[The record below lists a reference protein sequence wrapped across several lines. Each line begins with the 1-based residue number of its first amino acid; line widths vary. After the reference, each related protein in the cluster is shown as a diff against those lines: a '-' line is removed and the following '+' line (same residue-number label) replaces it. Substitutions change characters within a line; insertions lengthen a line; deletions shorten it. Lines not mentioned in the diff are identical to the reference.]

1 MTFLFLFIGKPSPPD
16 GTPSLRNVT
25 HNSLTVVW
33 SPPQNQRIDEIIAY
47 RVELYC
53 ASNKR
58 WKVVTNCC
66 QGNSYDV
73 KDLKPDSEYCL
84 RIRAENIFGW
94 SKPSQCT
101 HLIRTRCL
109 PNRRSM
115 FENEEAKNSKLV
127 RRHSYHIKIEPKVAT
142 MLFTKTEETSDFN
155 SVGTFPFRRNSSIR
169 LSLPIQRKTVTNLFS
184 DHRHDSI
191 SSHDP
196 RRRSV
201 GESSVCTDETDES
214 MKSLKLHRVS
224 MSTEDDSC
232 ARSTSSTSM
241 SSIPEVNEDLPEMNV
256 IPEMDVKINSFMHVD
271 NSNLTDC
278 HLKQNWISPIPEVS
292 HDDILTSPYSDDTKL
307 SMFNQTPIHKQSNHV
322 NDFTTT
328 SEKNHLND
336 FTTTCEKASHYN
348 DLDIWKG
355 SSGLSDYD
363 NISDLSSLRDMLYSS
378 DLFADTNG
386 NYSCGKLFQSAIPEV
401 DEEQGVDRESVL

>member
-1 MTFLFLFIGKPSPPD
+1 MFSGKPAPPD

-33 SPPQNQRIDEIIAY
+33 SPPQNLRIDEIIAY
-47 RVELYC
+47 RVELYN
-53 ASNKR
+53 AATKR

-84 RIRAENIFGW
+84 RIRAENIYGW

-101 HLIRTRCL
+101 HLIRTRPL
-109 PNRRSM
+109 PNGRSI
-115 FENEEAKNSKLV
+115 FESEEAKHSKLV

-142 MLFTKTEETSDFN
+142 MLFNKTEETSDFN

-184 DHRHDSI
+184 DNRRDSI
-191 SSHDP
+191 SNRDP
-196 RRRSV
+196 RRRSIE
-201 GESSVCTDETDES
+201 ESSVCTDETDES

-241 SSIPEVNEDLPEMNV
+241 SSIPEVNED
-256 IPEMDVKINSFMHVD
+256 IPETNEKMDSFMHVN
-271 NSNLTDC
+271 NSNVTDS
-278 HLKQNWISPIPEVS
+278 HWKQKWISPTPEVS
-292 HDDILTSPYSDDTKL
+292 HADILKSPYSDDTKL
-307 SMFNQTPIHKQSNHV
+307 SMFNQSPIHKQS
-322 NDFTTT
+322 
-328 SEKNHLND
+328 NHLND
-336 FTTTCEKASHYN
+336 FTTTNEKTSHFN
-348 DLDIWKG
+348 DQNIWKG
-355 SSGLSDYD
+355 SSGLNLD
-363 NISDLSSLRDMLYSS
+363 NISDLSSLRDMLYSN

-386 NYSCGKLFQSAIPEV
+386 NYSCGKLFNSVIPEV
-401 DEEQGVDRESVL
+401 DEENAIDRESIL